1 MLLGALYFGGLVLFL
16 MAGIHVASAIFMTAV
31 VSDWM
36 SMQVLPSM
44 IGNTMWSTMNEF
56 LLVAIP
62 LFILLGEILTRSGVA
77 DRMYK
82 ALAAWLQWLPG
93 GLLHTNIATCAL
105 FAATSGSSVA
115 TSATVGTV
123 ALPTLQRLGYR
134 ERLVL
139 GSIAAGGTLGIL
151 IPPSINMVVYGA
163 LAEVSVGKLFAAGIV
178 PGIIVLLLMMAVI
191 VIMALLGKVAP
202 DNEKL
207 IIPLAMRLKLLIDVL
222 PVVFI
227 FGLVMGGISLGIA
240 TPTEAAALGVVGA
253 IAIAA
258 ANRTLSVAMLHAAFL
273 SALRTTAMVVLVV
286 TTAFVLNF
294 SLSLAGIPQ
303 ALSEYIGQLGWSP
316 TATIWV
322 LVAFYLI
329 LGCFLEAIAMMVTTV
344 GVVVPLIVSLG
355 FDPLWFG
362 IFMTMMMELA
372 LITPPVGL
380 NLFVAQN
387 IRLSRGG
394 ISDVYIGVLPFAFA
408 MMVFVTLLIYFPQIA
423 LWLPN
428 RLF

>member
-151 IPPSINMVVYGA
+151 ISAQHQHGGVRRPGR
-163 LAEVSVGKLFAAGIV
+163 SVGGQAVRRRHRSRHHRAAPDDGGDRDHG
-178 PGIIVLLLMMAVI
+178 PAGQ
-191 VIMALLGKVAP
+191 GRP

-207 IIPLAMRLKLLIDVL
+207 IIPWRC
-222 PVVFI
+222 
-227 FGLVMGGISLGIA
+227 GS
-240 TPTEAAALGVVGA
+240 
-253 IAIAA
+253 
-258 ANRTLSVAMLHAAFL
+258 S
-273 SALRTTAMVVLVV
+273 
-286 TTAFVLNF
+286 
-294 SLSLAGIPQ
+294 
-303 ALSEYIGQLGWSP
+303 
-316 TATIWV
+316 
-322 LVAFYLI
+322 
-329 LGCFLEAIAMMVTTV
+329 C
-344 GVVVPLIVSLG
+344 
-355 FDPLWFG
+355 
-362 IFMTMMMELA
+362 
-372 LITPPVGL
+372 
-380 NLFVAQN
+380 
-387 IRLSRGG
+387 
-394 ISDVYIGVLPFAFA
+394 
-408 MMVFVTLLIYFPQIA
+408 
-423 LWLPN
+423 
-428 RLF
+428 